1 MHSSLGHRYLTAA
14 RYALLEQV
22 RNRFALV
29 LLLLFVPA
37 WYYFGLLFTT
47 DAPIAF
53 KFRVTDVFVQVS
65 ARQLTFLT
73 LGLNAITLIV
83 GFMLFTATRKHTRFD
98 HRLVLNGYPQP
109 LLILAKLTSLVAVA
123 AAVSLYASAILYAY
137 WHPHSLPLVW
147 LGFFCA
153 ALCYGG
159 LGLLL
164 GVLVRGELEGFFLII
179 MLSLIDTFIQ
189 NPLGNPAANQEI
201 VKGFPAFAPM
211 QLDVAGGFTAVTPWL
226 YVLIS
231 LAWLAGLALLG
242 LVIFWWKT
250 RAWSVHT
257 MPLSGEVTA
266 TSRERTGRN
275 LA

>member
-1 MHSSLGHRYLTAA
+1 MYTSIGHRYLTAA

-22 RNRFALV
+22 RNRFALM
-29 LLLLFVPA
+29 LLLPFVPL

-53 KFRVTDVFVQVS
+53 KFRVTDVFLQVS
-65 ARQLTFLT
+65 AQEMTFLT

-83 GFMLFTATRKHTRFD
+83 GFMLFTATRKNTRFD

-109 LLILAKLTSLVAVA
+109 LLILAKLTSLLAVA

-159 LGLLL
+159 LGLLP

-201 VKGFPAFAPM
+201 VKGFPAFASM
-211 QLDVAGGFTAVTPWL
+211 QVDVAGGFTAVTPWL

-231 LAWLAGLALLG
+231 LAWLAGFALFG
-242 LVIFWWKT
+242 LLIFWWKT

-257 MPLSGEVTA
+257 EPLSAESAA
-266 TSRERTGRN
+266 TSGESTALNNG
-275 LA
+275 

>member
-1 MHSSLGHRYLTAA
+1 MHSSPGRRYLTAA

-29 LLLLFVPA
+29 LMLLFVPF

-53 KFRVTDVFVQVS
+53 KFRVTGVFVQVS

-98 HRLVLNGYPQP
+98 HRLVLSGYPQP

-123 AAVSLYASAILYAY
+123 AAVSLYASAILDAY

-189 NPLGNPAANQEI
+189 NPIGNPAANQEI
-201 VKGFPAFAPM
+201 VKGFTAFAPM
-211 QLDVAGGFTAVTPWL
+211 QIAVAGGFTAVTPWL

-231 LAWLAGLALLG
+231 LAWLAGFALLG
-242 LVIFWWKT
+242 LLIFWWKT
-250 RAWSVHT
+250 RAWNVQSR
-257 MPLSGEVTA
+257 PLSEEVA
-266 TSRERTGRN
+266 APSSANG
-275 LA
+275 

>member
-1 MHSSLGHRYLTAA
+1 MHSSIGYRYLTAA

-29 LLLLFVPA
+29 LLLLFVPL
-37 WYYFGLLFTT
+37 WYYFGFLFTT
-47 DAPIAF
+47 GAPIAF
-53 KFRVTDVFVQVS
+53 KFRLTNVFLQVS
-65 ARQLTFLT
+65 AREVTFLT
-73 LGLNAITLIV
+73 LGLNAITLIA
-83 GFMLFTATRKHTRFD
+83 GFMLFTATRKHTHFD

-201 VKGFPAFAPM
+201 VEGFPAFAPM
-211 QLDVAGGFTAVTPWL
+211 QVAVAGGFTPVTPWL
-226 YVLIS
+226 YVLIA
-231 LAWLAGLALLG
+231 LAWLAGFVLLG
-242 LVIFWWKT
+242 LLIFWWKT
-250 RAWSVHT
+250 RAWGVYT
-257 MPLSGEVTA
+257 MPVSPLSAAAPPESA
-266 TSRERTGRN
+266 SFKKI
-275 LA
+275 

>member
-1 MHSSLGHRYLTAA
+1 MHHAIGHRYLTAA

-29 LLLLFVPA
+29 LLLLFVPS
-37 WYYFGLLFTT
+37 WYYMGFLFTT
-47 DAPIAF
+47 DTPIAF
-53 KFRVTDVFVQVS
+53 KFRLTNVFLQVS
-65 ARQLTFLT
+65 AREVTFLT

-83 GFMLFTATRKHTRFD
+83 GFMLFTATRKNTRFD

-123 AAVSLYASAILYAY
+123 AAVSLYASAVLYAY
-137 WHPHSLPLVW
+137 WRPHSLPLVW

-189 NPLGNPAANQEI
+189 NPIGNPAANQEI

-211 QLDVAGGFTAVTPWL
+211 QVAVAGGFTTVAPWL

-231 LAWLAGLALLG
+231 LAWLAGFALLG
-242 LVIFWWKT
+242 LLIFWWKT
-250 RAWSVHT
+250 RAWSVHSE
-257 MPLSGEVTA
+257 PLSAGSTA
-266 TSRERTGRN
+266 ASERRLRSKN
-275 LA
+275 V

>member
-1 MHSSLGHRYLTAA
+1 MRHSIGQRYLTAA

-29 LLLLFVPA
+29 LLLLFIPA

-53 KFRVTDVFVQVS
+53 KFRVTDVFLQVS
-65 ARQLTFLT
+65 TRQLTFVS
-73 LGLNAITLIV
+73 LGLNAITLIA
-83 GFMLFTATRKHTRFD
+83 GFMLFTATRKATRFD

-123 AAVSLYASAILYAY
+123 AAVSLYASAILSAY
-137 WHPHSLPLVW
+137 WRPHSLPLVW

-201 VKGFPAFAPM
+201 VKGFPTFAPM
-211 QLDVAGGFTAVTPWL
+211 QVAVAGGFTAVTPWL
-226 YVLIS
+226 YVLIA
-231 LAWLAGLALLG
+231 LAWLAGFALLG
-242 LVIFWWKT
+242 LLIFWWKT
-250 RAWSVHT
+250 RAWSVHSE
-257 MPLSGEVTA
+257 PLSAAPAAAAVEDNV
-266 TSRERTGRN
+266 
-275 LA
+275 